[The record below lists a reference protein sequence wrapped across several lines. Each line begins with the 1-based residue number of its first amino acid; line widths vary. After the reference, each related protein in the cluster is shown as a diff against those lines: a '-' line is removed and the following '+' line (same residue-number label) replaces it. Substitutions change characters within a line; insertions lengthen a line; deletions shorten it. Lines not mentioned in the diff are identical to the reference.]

1 MRQKEYNNLLSASS
15 EQQPPNTRV
24 VLASRRFVV
33 DVDVDASEAL
43 THNVG

>member
-15 EQQPPNTRV
+15 EQQPPNTRA

-33 DVDVDASEAL
+33 DVDSSEAL